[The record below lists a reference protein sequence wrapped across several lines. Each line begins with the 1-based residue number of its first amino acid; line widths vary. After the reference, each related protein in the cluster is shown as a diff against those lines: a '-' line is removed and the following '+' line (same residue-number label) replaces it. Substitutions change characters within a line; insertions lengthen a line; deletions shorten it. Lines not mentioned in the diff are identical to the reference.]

1 MIYRAT
7 EENIAKAGEILK
19 NGGVVAIPT
28 ETVYGLA
35 ANALDEKAVARIFA
49 AKGRPSDN
57 PLIVHIT
64 DARDIEKYA
73 YPNEKAYALAERFWP
88 GPLTVILPK
97 KDCIPNAVS
106 AGLDTVAIR
115 CPSHP
120 VARAVIKAAGVP
132 LAAPSANIS
141 GKPSATTAEHVLKD
155 FGESIDAIIDGG
167 TCDCGVE
174 STVITVAAEPP
185 VLLRPGFV
193 TPEQLRK
200 LLPDL
205 KIAEAVTKE
214 LPADAKALSPG
225 MKHKHYA
232 PKAEAF
238 AVLGSSEN
246 AARLILGKI
255 SGDKRTAVICFDGE
269 ESAFDGVAE
278 VFCYGKADDS
288 ESQAAKLFDLL
299 RELDDDGIEEVYI
312 RAGKTSGVGLA
323 VYNRLIRACEFRIY
337 DADGEERCSR

>member
-238 AVLGSSEN
+238 SERSREIKEPRLY
-246 AARLILGKI
+246 ASTARRARSTALRRFFATE
-255 SGDKRTAVICFDGE
+255 KRTTAKVRRRSCSTCCASLTTTGSRKFI
-269 ESAFDGVAE
+269 
-278 VFCYGKADDS
+278 S
-288 ESQAAKLFDLL
+288 EREKRRGSDLPFTT
-299 RELDDDGIEEVYI
+299 G
-312 RAGKTSGVGLA
+312 
-323 VYNRLIRACEFRIY
+323 
-337 DADGEERCSR
+337 